1 MIKIK
6 DNWFIDE
13 EDRVALLRG
22 VNLGGSSK
30 VPTRPDG
37 SSYRLEGF
45 FNHRDIS
52 FVGRPFPLE
61 EADEHYT
68 RLREWGFNC
77 LRFLFTW
84 EAVEHAGPGIY
95 DEEYLD
101 YLYQV
106 VKKAGD
112 YGFTVFMDPHQDVWS
127 RFSGGD
133 GAPGW
138 TLECAGFDIQKFKVT
153 GAAIVHQ
160 THGDP
165 FPKMI
170 WSTNACKLAAA
181 TMFTLFFAGNDYA
194 PKTRV
199 EGIPIQEYLQSH
211 FFDSVRKVAE
221 KLKGLDCVIGYDTY
235 NEPQHGYIGLTDLRK
250 RYGDLE
256 MGIFPTP
263 WQSLQLGSGFR
274 QKVEVLR
281 RGVFGAVVEGHV
293 TLNNEQESVWLP
305 GRTCVW
311 RENGV
316 WDIDRNGKPVLL
328 KPDYFHQVKGRP
340 ASFVQDHLLAYIRK
354 YIDVIH
360 SVDRDAMI
368 FLESET
374 ERAAPVFHEATQHNV
389 VYAPHWYDGVTLIF
403 KRFIPWLGANL
414 FTQQPV
420 FGTRNVNSS
429 YVKQLADVKAQAAQ
443 NLGNVPILFGE
454 FGIPFDLDNKKSFKT
469 GDFSDQVKAM
479 DRSMQAMDANLLN
492 YTLWNYTSDNTNER
506 GDRWNDEDL
515 SIFCRDQQTHPE
527 DINSGGRALEAVI
540 RPYPIKTSGIP
551 LSLKFD
557 YRSGYFK
564 YTFECN
570 LALTAPTIIFIP
582 KIQYPEGIEPNVT
595 GGKVLINSDQQILEY
610 WPSEPGVHS
619 VIIEHR

>member
-6 DNWFIDE
+6 DNWFVDE
-13 EDRVALLRG
+13 ENRVALLRG

-211 FFDSVRKVAE
+211 FFGSVRKVAE

-263 WQSLQLGSGFR
+263 WQSIQLGSGFP

-281 RGVFGAVVEGHV
+281 RGVFGAVLEGHV

-429 YVKQLADVKAQAAQ
+429 YVKQLADVKVQAAQ

-570 LALTAPTIIFIP
+570 PSLTVPTIIFIP
-582 KIQYPEGIEPNVT
+582 KIQYPNGIEPKVT
-595 GGKVLINSDQQILEY
+595 GGKTRFDQEQQILEY
-610 WPSEPGVHS
+610 WPLEPGVHN

>member
-1 MIKIK
+1 MVNIK
-6 DNWFIDE
+6 DNWFVDE
-13 EDRVALLRG
+13 INRVVMLRG

-30 VPTRPDG
+30 VPFHPDG

-45 FNHRDIS
+45 FDHRNVS

-84 EAVEHAGPGIY
+84 EAVEHAGPGIF

-101 YLYQV
+101 YLYQA
-106 VKKAGD
+106 VKKAGE
-112 YGFTVFMDPHQDVWS
+112 YGFNVFIDPHQDVWS

-138 TLECAGFDIQKFKVT
+138 TLECAGFDMTKFKAA

-170 WSTNACKLAAA
+170 WSTNACKLATA
-181 TMFTLFFAGNDYA
+181 TMFTLFFAGNNYA
-194 PKTRV
+194 PKTLV
-199 EGIPIQEYLQSH
+199 EGIPIQDYLQQH
-211 FFDSVRKVAE
+211 FFASVRKVAE
-221 KLKGLDCVIGYDTY
+221 KLKGLDCVMGYDTF
-235 NEPQHGYIGLTDLRK
+235 NEPQHGYIGLADLRK

-263 WQSLQLGSGFR
+263 WQSMQLGSGFP

-281 RGVFGAVVEGHV
+281 RGVFGAVVEDRV
-293 TLNNEQESVWLP
+293 TLNQERESVWLP

-311 RENGV
+311 RENCV
-316 WDIDRNGKPVLL
+316 WEIDKAGNPVLL
-328 KPDYFHQVKGRP
+328 KPDYFHYVNGRP
-340 ASFVQDHLLAYIRK
+340 SSFVQDQLLAYTRK
-354 YIDVIH
+354 FIDVIH
-360 SVDRDAMI
+360 SVDSSALI
-368 FLESET
+368 FMESET
-374 ERAAPVFHEATQHNV
+374 ERAAPVFPDAIKNKI
-389 VYAPHWYDGVTLIF
+389 VYTPHWYDGVTLIF
-403 KRFIPWLGANL
+403 KRFIPWLGVNL

-420 FGTRNVNSS
+420 FGTRSVNRS
-429 YVKQLADVKAQAAQ
+429 YVKQLAEVKTHTAR

-454 FGIPFDLDNKKSFKT
+454 FGIPFDLNNKKSFQN

-492 YTLWNYTSDNTNER
+492 FTLWNYTPDNTNER

-515 SIFCRDQQTHPE
+515 SIFSRDQQTHPE
-527 DINSGGRALEAVI
+527 DINSGGRALAAVI
-540 RPYPIKTSGIP
+540 RPYPIRTAGKP

-557 YRSGYFK
+557 YRSGRFEF
-564 YTFECN
+564 TFESN
-570 LALTAPTIIFIP
+570 STVAAPTVLFVP
-582 KIQYPEGIEPNVT
+582 RLQYPNEIEVKVTEGEVRFDRE
-595 GGKVLINSDQQILEY
+595 KQILEY
-610 WPSEPGVHS
+610 QTQRPGIHT
-619 VIIEHR
+619 ILIEHR

>member
-6 DNWFIDE
+6 DNWFVDE
-13 EDRVALLRG
+13 ENRVALLRG

-211 FFDSVRKVAE
+211 FFGSVRKVAE

-263 WQSLQLGSGFR
+263 WQSIQLGSGFP

-281 RGVFGAVVEGHV
+281 RGVFGAVLEGHV

-429 YVKQLADVKAQAAQ
+429 YVKQLADVKVQAAQ

-492 YTLWNYTSDNTNER
+492 YTLWNYTSDNTNKR

-570 LALTAPTIIFIP
+570 PSLTVPTIIFIP
-582 KIQYPEGIEPNVT
+582 KIQYPNGIEPKVT
-595 GGKVLINSDQQILEY
+595 GGKTRFDQEQQILEY
-610 WPSEPGVHS
+610 WPLEPGVHN

>member
-13 EDRVALLRG
+13 EGRVALLRG

-30 VPTRPDG
+30 VPTHPDG

-199 EGIPIQEYLQSH
+199 ESIPIQEYLQSH
-211 FFDSVRKVAE
+211 FFGSVRKVAE

-263 WQSLQLGSGFR
+263 WQSIQLGSGFT

-328 KPDYFHQVKGRP
+328 KPDYFHQVKGHP

-429 YVKQLADVKAQAAQ
+429 YMKQLADVKAQAAQ

-527 DINSGGRALEAVI
+527 DINSGSRALEAVI

-570 LALTAPTIIFIP
+570 PSLTTPTIIFIP
-582 KIQYPEGIEPNVT
+582 KIQYPNGIEPKVT
-595 GGKVLINSDQQILEY
+595 GGKTRFDQEQQILEY
-610 WPSEPGVHS
+610 WPLEPGVHN

>member
-1 MIKIK
+1 MVNLK
-6 DNWFIDE
+6 DNWFVDE
-13 EDRVALLRG
+13 DSRVVMLRG

-30 VPTRPDG
+30 VPSRPDG
-37 SSYRLEGF
+37 SSYKSEGF
-45 FNHRDIS
+45 FDHRNVS
-52 FVGRPFPLE
+52 FVDRPFPLK

-84 EAVEHAGPGIY
+84 EAVEHAGPGVY

-106 VKKAGD
+106 VKKAGE

-138 TLECAGFDIQKFKVT
+138 TLECAGFDMTKFKAA

-194 PKTRV
+194 PKTQV
-199 EGIPIQEYLQSH
+199 EGIPIQDYLQSH
-211 FFDSVRKVAE
+211 FFGSIRKVAE
-221 KLKGLDCVIGYDTY
+221 KMKGLDCVIGYDTY
-235 NEPQHGYIGLTDLRK
+235 NEPQHGYVGLSDLRK

-263 WQSLQLGSGFR
+263 WQSMQLGSGYPQR
-274 QKVEVLR
+274 VEVLR

-293 TLNNEQESVWLP
+293 TLNQERESVWLP

-316 WDIDRNGKPVLL
+316 WDINKAGNPVLL
-328 KPDYFHQVKGRP
+328 KPDHFHCVDGRP
-340 ASFVQDHLLAYIRK
+340 ASFVQDQLLAYTRK

-360 SVDRDAMI
+360 SVDSNALI

-374 ERAAPVFHEATQHNV
+374 ERAAPVFPEAVQNKV
-389 VYAPHWYDGVTLIF
+389 VYTPHWYDGVTLVF
-403 KRFIPWLGANL
+403 KRFIPWLGVNL

-420 FGTRNVNSS
+420 FGTRSVNRS
-429 YVKQLADVKAQAAQ
+429 YVEQLAEVKVQAAR
-443 NLGNVPILFGE
+443 NLGKVPVLFGE
-454 FGIPFDLDNKKSFKT
+454 FGIPFDLDNKKSFHT

-492 YTLWNYTSDNTNER
+492 FTLWNYTSDNTNER

-515 SIFCRDQQTHPE
+515 SIFSRDQQTNPE
-527 DINSGGRALEAVI
+527 DINSGGRALAAVV
-540 RPYPIKTSGIP
+540 RPYPIRTAGKP
-551 LSLKFD
+551 LSMKFD
-557 YRSGYFK
+557 YRSGHFEF
-564 YTFECN
+564 TFN
-570 LALTAPTIIFIP
+570 FDPALALPTVIFIP
-582 KIQYPEGIEPNVT
+582 RLQYPNGVEPKVT
-595 GGKVLINSDQQILEY
+595 GGKIHFKREEQMLDY
-610 WPSEPGVHS
+610 WPSAPGIHTIV
-619 VIIEHR
+619 IEHR

>member
-1 MIKIK
+1 MVNIK

-13 EDRVALLRG
+13 ENRVVMLRG

-37 SSYRLEGF
+37 SSYRSEGF
-45 FNHRDIS
+45 FDHRNVS

-95 DEEYLD
+95 DEEYLE
-101 YLYQV
+101 YFYQV
-106 VKKAGD
+106 VKKAGE
-112 YGFTVFMDPHQDVWS
+112 YGFNVFIDPHQDVWS

-138 TLECAGFDIQKFKVT
+138 TLECAGFDMTKFKAT

-194 PKTRV
+194 PKTLV
-199 EGIPIQEYLQSH
+199 EGIPIQDYLQSH
-211 FFDSVRKVAE
+211 FFGSVRKVVE

-235 NEPQHGYIGLTDLRK
+235 NEPQHGYVGLADLRK

-256 MGIFPTP
+256 MGVFPTP
-263 WQSLQLGSGFR
+263 WQSIQLGSGFP
-274 QKVEVLR
+274 QKVEILR

-293 TLNNEQESVWLP
+293 TLNQERESVWLP

-316 WDIDRNGKPVLL
+316 WDFDQNGNPVLL
-328 KPDYFHQVKGRP
+328 KPDHFHYLNGHP
-340 ASFVQDHLLAYIRK
+340 ANFVQDHLLAYIRK
-354 YIDVIH
+354 FIEVVH
-360 SVDRDAMI
+360 SVDNDALI

-374 ERAAPVFHEATQHNV
+374 ERDAPVFPEAAQNKV
-389 VYAPHWYDGVTLIF
+389 VYAPHWYDGVTLVF
-403 KRFIPWLGANL
+403 KRFFPWLGVNL

-420 FGTRNVNSS
+420 FGTRSVNRS
-429 YVKQLADVKAQAAQ
+429 YVKQLADVKVQATC
-443 NLGNVPILFGE
+443 NLGKVPVLFGE
-454 FGIPFDLDNKKSFKT
+454 FGIPFDLENKKSYRT

-492 YTLWNYTSDNTNER
+492 FTLWNYTSDNTNER

-515 SIFCRDQQTHPE
+515 SIFSHDQQSHSE
-527 DINSGGRALEAVI
+527 DINSGGRALTAVV
-540 RPYPIKTSGIP
+540 RPYPIKTAGEP
-551 LSLKFD
+551 LLLKFD
-557 YRSGYFK
+557 YRSGHFEF
-564 YTFECN
+564 TFASN
-570 LALTAPTIIFIP
+570 PALAAPTVIFIP
-582 KIQYPEGIEPNVT
+582 RLQYPNGIAPKVT
-595 GGKVLINSDQQILEY
+595 SGKVNFDRNQQILEY
-610 WPSEPGVHS
+610 WSSEPGVHS
-619 VIIEHR
+619 IIIEHR